1 VIFSNPAECVLCWL
15 AVCSPVCYQIA
26 VVKFSSTTFY
36 LNYRYDV
43 KKLCCHIH
51 CTDCYFHVQGEVCS
65 WLVVWWLFKVSW
77 EHWKY
82 STGKPSRCLTE
93 FHI

>member
-43 KKLCCHIH
+43 KKALLPYSLHWLLFPCSGRSLLVACC
-51 CTDCYFHVQGEVCS
+51 
-65 WLVVWWLFKVSW
+65 LVTIQSQLRTLKIQ
-77 EHWKY
+77 Y
-82 STGKPSRCLTE
+82 R
-93 FHI
+93 